1 MSSDQFDFA
10 KVEFTADAS
19 GDYPFWYVSTP
30 PINDG
35 GVVIQQ
41 MIAPFPSER
50 EAIAAQLLLRE
61 AYPNNTCYLGAGT
74 YNGSTLTA
82 ERLQRAARKA
92 RADLAGLLAGIETR
106 GRP

>member
-1 MSSDQFDFA
+1 MTADHFDFA
-10 KVEFTADAS
+10 EVKFTPDAS

-50 EAIAAQLLLRE
+50 EAAVAQLLLRE
-61 AYPNNTCYLGAGT
+61 AYPNNTCYLGGGT
-74 YNGSTLTA
+74 YNGA
-82 ERLQRAARKA
+82 EVTVDRLEQAARKA
-92 RADLAGLLAGIETR
+92 RGDLAGLLAGIDTR